1 LTDNDPPHIVYT
13 FHLALIAGISSQNS
27 DKLNNTA
34 RSLDAIGDLHDCA
47 LRRGDKVIV
56 QMTSVLRLRAVMRAG
71 LWCDVKE
78 CVDSAEAVLDMQDT
92 LKCLADDKAKPFEK
106 VEQLSLPSPP
116 SSTTGSRSTFEYALI
131 VHTLILGIVFHTYTG
146 DSSLTSPRLKWLHEL
161 LDTHLHQFPKTGIF
175 EVRNSECP
183 AFAFL
188 TGTLQIPFSNC
199 PPLFYQMTHPRVVYV
214 LGFLVSSLAK
224 RDLVGR
230 KPKKKVFAS
239 EGITAVDKEMKK
251 EIACE

>member
-1 LTDNDPPHIVYT
+1 MTDNDPPHVVYT
-13 FHLALIAGISSQNS
+13 FHLALIAGISSQNP

-47 LRRGDKVIV
+47 SRRGDKFIV

-92 LKCLADDKAKPFEK
+92 LKALAEDKAKPFEK

-131 VHTLILGIVFHTYTG
+131 IHTLILGIIFHTYTG

-175 EVRNSECP
+175 EVWNSECP
-183 AFAFL
+183 ASAFL
-188 TGTLQIPFSNC
+188 TRNSADPFLQLSSIVLSNDSSTSGLC
-199 PPLFYQMTHPRVVYV
+199 PWVPCF
-214 LGFLVSSLAK
+214 
-224 RDLVGR
+224 
-230 KPKKKVFAS
+230 
-239 EGITAVDKEMKK
+239 
-251 EIACE
+251 